1 MKRTIRLTV
10 GLAVL
15 AGAHLA
21 GADPKHTL
29 VLKSEGNAS
38 ADTRSKID
46 TQVFK
51 LAKSLGGNVEAGEI
65 SYTDATA
72 AVGCNASESSCKDE
86 VLATLGVDEIVV
98 TNVTSSSGGDLKVTV
113 RLIPKTG
120 MPKEQTTVIPGG
132 QAPDA
137 KLNAEIGP
145 MFGVVP
151 APEKP
156 APAVVVGPAGA
167 TSAPPGGA
175 TMGGPATPAT
185 MPGATGGTTAAT
197 GGTTGA
203 VDASTTNTTPAKPVT
218 TGQVDTVTAAPNGQI
233 APEGH
238 TDHRRLELTGMAV
251 GGGLVV
257 LSFVMW
263 AEAGSTQSDIDA
275 APAKTAAD
283 LRHLQDLESQGD
295 AYAGL
300 GNLMFIGGLGVA
312 AVSTYFWWR
321 DRRADHGQQARLAP
335 TVFDHGA
342 GVTFSFGGGR

>member
-1 MKRTIRLTV
+1 MKRTIRMSV

-38 ADTRSKID
+38 ADNKSKID
-46 TQVFK
+46 TQVVR
-51 LAKSLGGNVEAGEI
+51 LARSLGGNVEAGEI

-98 TNVTSSSGGDLKVTV
+98 TNVTNAPGGDLKVTV

-137 KLNAEIGP
+137 KLNADIGP
-145 MFGVVP
+145 MFGAVP
-151 APEKP
+151 PPEKP
-156 APAVVVGPAGA
+156 ATVATTTTTVVPPA
-167 TSAPPGGA
+167 APVTP
-175 TMGGPATPAT
+175 PATDTAT
-185 MPGATGGTTAAT
+185 TPVTAT
-197 GGTTGA
+197 
-203 VDASTTNTTPAKPVT
+203 DASTTNTTPAKPVT
-218 TGQVDTVTAAPNGQI
+218 TGQIDTVTAAPNGQI

-238 TDHRRLELTGMAV
+238 ADHRRLEMTGMAV
-251 GGGLVV
+251 GGGLVL

-263 AEAGSTQSDIDA
+263 AEASSTQNDIDA
-275 APAKTAAD
+275 APAKSAAD

-342 GVTFSFGGGR
+342 GVTLSFGGGR

>member
-1 MKRTIRLTV
+1 MKRTIRLSV

-72 AVGCNASESSCKDE
+72 AVGCNASESSCKDD

-98 TNVTSSSGGDLKVTV
+98 TNVTNASGGDLKVTV

-120 MPKEQTTVIPGG
+120 MPKEQSTVIPGG

-151 APEKP
+151 APEKAAPVATAPVTPP
-156 APAVVVGPAGA
+156 ATAATPPA
-167 TSAPPGGA
+167 T
-175 TMGGPATPAT
+175 TMAPATPPAT
-185 MPGATGGTTAAT
+185 PPATAT
-197 GGTTGA
+197 
-203 VDASTTNTTPAKPVT
+203 DASTTNTTPPKPVT

-342 GVTFSFGGGR
+342 GVTLSFGGGR

>member
-1 MKRTIRLTV
+1 MKRTIRLSV

-38 ADTRSKID
+38 ADSKTKID

-72 AVGCNASESSCKDE
+72 AVGCNASESSCKDD

-98 TNVTSSSGGDLKVTV
+98 TNVTNAPGGDLKVTV

-145 MFGVVP
+145 MFGAVP

-156 APAVVVGPAGA
+156 ATTATVGPAVTGGA
-167 TSAPPGGA
+167 TGAVTATTGG
-175 TMGGPATPAT
+175 TMGGPAT
-185 MPGATGGTTAAT
+185 TTT
-197 GGTTGA
+197 PTTTGTP
-203 VDASTTNTTPAKPVT
+203 DASTTNTTPANPVT
-218 TGQVDTVTAAPNGQI
+218 TGQIDTVTAAPNGQI

-238 TDHRRLELTGMAV
+238 ADHRRLELTGMAV
-251 GGGLVV
+251 GGGLVL

-275 APAKTAAD
+275 APAKSAAD

-342 GVTFSFGGGR
+342 GVTLSFGGGR